1 MEHRFVNPQSILEL
15 QGKEPVFK
23 TIYTE
28 FGSPPAWER
37 PQGFA
42 SLCKIILEQ
51 QVSLASAKAHFE
63 KLKAYV
69 GDFQPELIL
78 RLSDEEMRNCHIS
91 RQKTKYI
98 KEVAKTV
105 VEGRLVFEEL
115 PKLPETEI
123 REKLTSIKGIGQWTA
138 DMYLLF
144 CLQSPDILPLGD
156 LAIVNAMKELW
167 NVTEKDTMY
176 ELAEKWRPLRSLGT
190 FSLWHYYL
198 QKRNRKDDLS

>member
-1 MEHRFVNPQSILEL
+1 MEHRFVNPQSIQEL
-15 QGKEPVFK
+15 QEKEPIFK
-23 TIYTE
+23 DIFIE
-28 FGSPPAWER
+28 FGSPPAWKR
-37 PQGFA
+37 PQSYA